1 MVGHAQ
7 VLSQPCELPICL
19 PDIRQWFAVFD
30 QVKISKRF
38 QQLISKNI
46 NSFFKSSP
54 VYVVAKQGCNAHVGK
69 AVSLQ
74 PRLQLLLGDIRGD
87 EQVGVHI
94 IVEHPR
100 WLEGGDHNAQT
111 SWQCVHLDQLLD
123 RWPESF
129 SKVFLVT
136 VSGVLA
142 ASSVETS

>member
-1 MVGHAQ
+1 M
-7 VLSQPCELPICL
+7 
-19 PDIRQWFAVFD
+19 
-30 QVKISKRF
+30 
-38 QQLISKNI
+38 
-46 NSFFKSSP
+46 
-54 VYVVAKQGCNAHVGK
+54 AKQGCNAHVGK

-123 RWPESF
+123 RWPAGEFLKGIFGDSF
-129 SKVFLVT
+129 G
-136 VSGVLA
+136 SGFFFFWNKLA
-142 ASSVETS
+142 ISPLRGCLGWQSGEAIPP